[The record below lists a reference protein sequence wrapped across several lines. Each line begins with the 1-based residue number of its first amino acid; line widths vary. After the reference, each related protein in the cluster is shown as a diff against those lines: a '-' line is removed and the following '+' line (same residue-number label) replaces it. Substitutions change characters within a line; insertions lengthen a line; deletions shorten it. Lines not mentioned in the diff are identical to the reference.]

1 MSRIPKWKFE
11 KNKVKVVF
19 RLQFH
24 ATHIPQTGWDK
35 LFVSFIPDEIGK
47 ISAKTNKA
55 NVRNGTCKW
64 ADPIYETTRLL
75 LQDTSAKKYDEK
87 FYKLVVAMGTS
98 RSSFLG
104 EAYINLA
111 DYADALKP
119 TSVVLPL
126 QGCDFGTILHVSIQ
140 LLTSKTGFREF
151 EQQRETREKGFH
163 LISNPSQ
170 EHVRKLGDSAE
181 RTMDKVD
188 NANARV
194 RFRQVSKELYSLEE
208 MDEPDEDFE
217 ESAAGVD
224 GSSCTSDSMYA
235 EKVDISSTHGSSTK
249 ITNDGG
255 QINQTESRHESP
267 HHLLVQSTNE
277 RAHGW
282 SSDFSVDNS
291 LSSLYDENIK
301 MRECLEV
308 AESSI
313 LVMSTEINSLQCL
326 AGELGADTQ
335 RLTHQF
341 TAELASGEALLEEV
355 SVLKSECSKLKDE
368 FEVLRHYKR
377 MLHLNGRRVENLHN
391 PVVFSGISPDNFH
404 SIKEW
409 ADKPCYLEKRR
420 CDSSDAS
427 FDGTENQRHFS
438 PECQSQCL
446 EVVTLLEKK
455 LKILRSKMQVRYHEN
470 DVDCLSDFDG
480 VDCVLQNLKQ
490 CIMLSSSDMN
500 PVKGNT
506 NATQVTGI
514 KHLIPLQT
522 LLDQELDNRKMM
534 KERICELLTELEE
547 SKAEQEALT
556 RKMNQKVLHYDALI
570 LELEQR
576 NKQTLNE
583 LDNVRAEHSS
593 SLSTVSAFRSQI
605 EKMRHDMNEQFTK
618 LSEDKWYL
626 ESVNKEL
633 EKRVMTS
640 ETVLKRIR
648 CTYSTAVDR
657 LQKDLELLSAQV
669 LSMFETNENLA
680 KQALAE
686 VPKLY
691 FDEHVEEHPEFMK
704 SRLRNDSQPKF
715 DKILD
720 KSNDLDCHQEP
731 CPFSNAADLGY
742 KTGQSFDPAS
752 DYKDSLFTRMPIYAE
767 QDIKDAGGVNGTD
780 LREGKTRPGL
790 ITHMLIQGERNLVSH
805 TEECTGKMEN
815 NEFQG
820 YAPILK
826 HKCDYEES
834 NVVIP
839 SVSKDQ
845 EAQLQVRGP
854 YRLNEKLYLNMEE
867 ELHEVY
873 TLNVDLE
880 ILVKVLQETLRE
892 KNYLVG
898 DMKEKMDE
906 LSQQLDRSTKSEGL
920 LTLKLQDAFDGIRV
934 LREDVTKFSVKCED
948 LTVEKYILHENLQDV
963 YDKNSSLAQKL
974 VECERLINDLKIY
987 ESRYTQCA
995 AENSVLEN
1003 LLKEESLQKS
1013 CLESEIKYIV
1023 QDYSSLK
1030 IELDKKSST
1039 SDDLGK
1045 TVDLLGERLRCIC
1058 SNIESYGS
1066 QVYGPS
1072 FASVSIKQELE
1083 NNDHLAVVSH
1093 LEELQMEAFEK
1104 ILKLNEEMNKTKKE
1118 KDSLHVFLKDMG
1130 SELLLIKQK
1139 SESELEEITLKLDL
1153 SNSLVEK
1160 LRLELQD
1167 VRTELQ
1173 TKAESEQKLVD
1184 RNRDLTSKLTIM
1196 EYKLQDAD
1204 NETRDISKKLLE
1216 FDRIYEE
1223 LERSRMDVVNCR
1235 GEKETLVLSL
1245 QSMKESTFQLE
1256 NELSNLKEQLKCGSE
1271 ELKTERVTKVKL
1283 EDTITNLTSQ
1293 LNEKNEQ
1300 ILSLQ
1305 EQNAE
1310 LVHLRLQLSNYES
1323 EKSGLQN
1330 LLLHHEE
1337 RRGNLDDEMFSLH
1350 DRVAD
1355 LFRELSS
1362 LKEALRSKNDELLAE
1377 RLFRGEME
1385 GKIAHLTSQLNAKRE
1400 QVLSLNEQNSELAHL
1415 RQQVINLE
1423 SDKSAVEQ
1431 QLLLCNDKCS
1441 KELDAQL
1448 SILHSQVM
1456 NLDTEL
1462 CKTRERLGCACDEL
1476 YSEREIRGNLEA
1488 TISDLTSLLNEK
1500 QEQLL
1505 HFGDQKVELANLRQ
1519 QLLNLESEKFVVD
1532 EFLLSSKER
1541 IGELDTEIS
1550 VLYSQVADLDAKVR
1564 NSNKCLR
1571 FTENELHSERDSR
1584 LKLESAVSE
1593 LTSLLNEKQE
1603 QLVSF
1608 EEIKAELTLLRQAM
1622 SDIKSENSE
1631 LQKLLLRGDEL
1642 CCQMRGE
1649 NSLLNVQITDLE
1661 THVCVLHKLLLS
1673 ANIEATFIGS
1683 QYQTN
1688 MQELFDKF
1696 RILEES
1702 NKELQKNHLDVVAE
1716 LQNCMAIKDY
1726 CYKENERLLEDHKLL
1741 KSALE
1746 LSEHSKYPL
1755 DSIHERTVKSEK
1767 VDGLKVDA
1775 PELGIDDY
1783 VKKNYFP
1790 KEIEPFKLLL
1800 DFEEE
1805 MEHLRSS
1812 KDEHEIAGI
1821 ILMSKLYEQQE
1832 HITFLQES
1840 HSELINLQGQH
1851 KELMH
1856 RLSEQI
1862 LKTEEFKNLSIRLK
1876 ELKDKADAETNQI
1889 REKRNSEAPSGAV
1902 VESLRVAFIK
1912 DQCEIKVQ
1920 ELQSQ
1925 LDISKKHGEDILM
1938 KLQNALDEVELR
1950 KKSEASHV
1958 KRNEELSIKVLELES
1973 EMQLV
1978 VANRREF
1985 VKAYD
1990 EIKAELECSIIS
2002 TECCKEEKFKLEA
2015 SLGECN
2021 ENLKNLRVELELTKR
2036 QLDSLT
2042 ATSENLGSHDADI
2055 VGSVGHKYGED
2066 AVVSQRNGRQVSIRG
2081 YANPDA
2087 HFREKSSEEKEST
2100 RGGGP
2105 LLEDTEYMAS
2115 VEEQKREQQDL
2126 RAGIDRLQ
2134 QELERMKN
2142 ENLESLLPAD
2152 EQQPL
2157 DPSIRGL
2164 EKELLQLEKA
2174 NQRLGMIFPSFQE
2187 FPGHGNALERVLALE
2202 LELAEAL
2209 QAKKKPEIVFQSS
2222 FLRQLGDEA
2231 AVLQSFRDI
2240 NELIGDTLN
2249 VRGRHAAMESELKE
2263 MHCRYSQLSL
2273 QFAEMEGER
2282 QKLLMKLK
2290 NIRSPRKAQP

>member
-35 LFVSFIPDEIGK
+35 LF
-47 ISAKTNKA
+47 TNKA

-87 FYKLVVAMGTS
+87 FYKLGTS

-181 RTMDKVD
+181 RTMDK
-188 NANARV
+188 ANARV

-208 MDEPDEDFE
+208 MDEPDEDFD

-420 CDSSDAS
+420 SSL
-427 FDGTENQRHFS
+427 F

-500 PVKGNT
+500 PVKANT

-605 EKMRHDMNEQFTK
+605 EKMRHDMNEQFAK

-633 EKRVMTS
+633 EKRVMAS

-767 QDIKDAGGVNGTD
+767 QDIKDAGSVNGTD
-780 LREGKTRPGL
+780 LREGKTRPED
-790 ITHMLIQGERNLVSH
+790 H
-805 TEECTGKMEN
+805 
-815 NEFQG
+815 
-820 YAPILK
+820 
-826 HKCDYEES
+826 
-834 NVVIP
+834 
-839 SVSKDQ
+839 
-845 EAQLQVRGP
+845 
-854 YRLNEKLYLNMEE
+854 RLNEKLYLNMEE

-963 YDKNSSLAQKL
+963 YDKIPLSH
-974 VECERLINDLKIY
+974 
-987 ESRYTQCA
+987 
-995 AENSVLEN
+995 
-1003 LLKEESLQKS
+1003 
-1013 CLESEIKYIV
+1013 
-1023 QDYSSLK
+1023 
-1030 IELDKKSST
+1030 KK
-1039 SDDLGK
+1039 
-1045 TVDLLGERLRCIC
+1045 RLRCIC

-1153 SNSLVEK
+1153 SNSLN
-1160 LRLELQD
+1160 
-1167 VRTELQ
+1167 RTSNQ
-1173 TKAESEQKLVD
+1173 AESEQKLVD

-1362 LKEALRSKNDELLAE
+1362 LKEALRSKNDELHAE

-1476 YSEREIRGNLEA
+1476 HSEREIRGNLEA

-1642 CCQMRGE
+1642 CFQMRGE

-1755 DSIHERTVKSEK
+1755 DSMHERTVKSEK

-1783 VKKNYFP
+1783 VEKNYFP

-2081 YANPDA
+2081 YADPDA
-2087 HFREKSSEEKEST
+2087 HFREKSSEPFFLIFLIFFSGHSISLSLIPNRK
-2100 RGGGP
+2100 RNAQRGGP

-2115 VEEQKREQQDL
+2115 VEEQKREQQNL
-2126 RAGIDRLQ
+2126 RVGIDRLQ
-2134 QELERMKN
+2134 QE
-2142 ENLESLLPAD
+2142 
-2152 EQQPL
+2152 
-2157 DPSIRGL
+2157 
-2164 EKELLQLEKA
+2164 A

-2209 QAKKKPEIVFQSS
+2209 QAKKKPEIVFQRYGGNPHDLAHLSIYIYIWLVYFPKMKIDLGAQRLVATCFIERHPRGKKWALLKVKPESDEDPPGGLSPSRSTDCYPLWSCSVNSSLSPLSS